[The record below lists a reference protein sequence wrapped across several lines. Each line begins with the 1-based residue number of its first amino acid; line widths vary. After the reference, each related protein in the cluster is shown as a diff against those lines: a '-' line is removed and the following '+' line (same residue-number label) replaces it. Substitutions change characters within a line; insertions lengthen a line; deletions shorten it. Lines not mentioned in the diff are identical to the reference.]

1 MTTRYFG
8 EASAREEADIVI
20 VGAGIS
26 GLYCAWRLI
35 AHDPGL
41 RITIVERLNRTG
53 GRLDTDLI
61 TVRPGEVV
69 REEEGGMRFNYG
81 MTELMRLSHALGL
94 CGDIVPFPMSSD
106 IDGANTNRFLLR
118 DRAFTAAWAAAGC
131 NSVWGE
137 IYALDESERGLGPS
151 DLVARAYHAVLA
163 ANGQQPPAEQTPE
176 FWTTFRDTFT
186 WKGSPIRDWQMW
198 GLLRDMGYSQ
208 ECVQMLSDT
217 IGFAGPFKAPVNA
230 GDAFQILADFPR
242 DPTYFTFERGFET
255 LPNAVRDQLPEQ
267 VQILLSTNV
276 DRIVRAG
283 AGFELTLTAAPDQQ
297 NSNPFIP
304 GGETKFVRCSRL
316 ILAVATQGMETL
328 FATSPALN
336 ADPDAH
342 RLWQSI
348 HAARGMRLMKIN
360 LYFERPW
367 WLDGNVT
374 PPVQFGPNFS
384 SLPINAVYPFYALPA
399 GQAAAGSPGLP
410 DLSAEEAT
418 LYGAAAL
425 TIYCDFDNTGFWQGL
440 QAVGEPFTSPLQERQ
455 SVPPQTLFP
464 ASTEVVREAMR
475 QLRELFGVTDIPGP
489 VLTSY
494 RLWDGTN
501 DFEYAYHQWRIG
513 VADTEIREYLAAP
526 VPGVHFCNEAI
537 SDMHGWVNGS
547 IRSSDLVLAHFGLQP
562 MDGPACQPASASRK
576 GGTPRPTRTHGLWG
590 A

>member
-1 MTTRYFG
+1 MSIKYFA
-8 EASAREEADIVI
+8 EAAPREETNIVI

-35 AHDPGL
+35 QQDPSR
-41 RITIVERLNRTG
+41 RITVIERLNRTG
-53 GRLDTDLI
+53 GRLQTDII

-81 MTELMRLSHALGL
+81 MTELMQLNYALGL

-106 IDGANTNRFLLR
+106 INGANTNRFLLR
-118 DRAFTAAWAAAGC
+118 GRTFTAAGATAGC

-137 IYALDESERGLGPS
+137 IYDLDESERGLSPS
-151 DLVARAYHAVLA
+151 DIVARVYPAVLA
-163 ANGQQPPAEQTPE
+163 ANRQQPPKEQSPE
-176 FWTTFRDTFT
+176 FWTKFRDTFQ
-186 WKGSPIRDWQMW
+186 WKGSPISDWQMW

-230 GDAFQILADFPR
+230 GDAFQILADFPK
-242 DPTYFTFERGFET
+242 DPTYFTFERGFAT
-255 LPNAVRDQLPEQ
+255 LPNAVRDRLPEQ

-276 DRIVRAG
+276 DRIVRTA

-304 GGETKFVRCSRL
+304 GGQTKSATCSKL
-316 ILAVATQGMETL
+316 ILAVATHGMESL
-328 FATSPALN
+328 FITSPALN

-342 RLWQSI
+342 RLWDSI
-348 HAARGMRLMKIN
+348 HAARGMALMKIN
-360 LYFERPW
+360 LYFERSW
-367 WLDGNVT
+367 WLDGEVT

-399 GQAAAGSPGLP
+399 GKAAAGSPGL
-410 DLSAEEAT
+410 SAEEAA
-418 LYGAAAL
+418 LSGAAAL
-425 TIYCDFDNTGFWQGL
+425 TIYCDFDNTTFWQGL
-440 QAVGEPFTSPLQERQ
+440 QAVGEPFTSPLQKRQ

-464 ASTEVVREAMR
+464 ASTQVIQEAMKQLR
-475 QLRELFGVTDIPGP
+475 QLFGITDIPDP
-489 VLTSY
+489 ILTSY
-494 RLWDGTN
+494 RLWDGTD

-513 VADTEIREYLAAP
+513 VADTEIRKVLAAP
-526 VPGVHFCNEAI
+526 IPGVHFCNEAI

-547 IRSSDLVLAHFGLQP
+547 LRSSDLVLAHFGLQP
-562 MDGPACQPASASRK
+562 MDGPPCQQAGAPHEESTSK
-576 GGTPRPTRTHGLWG
+576 PTRNHGLWG